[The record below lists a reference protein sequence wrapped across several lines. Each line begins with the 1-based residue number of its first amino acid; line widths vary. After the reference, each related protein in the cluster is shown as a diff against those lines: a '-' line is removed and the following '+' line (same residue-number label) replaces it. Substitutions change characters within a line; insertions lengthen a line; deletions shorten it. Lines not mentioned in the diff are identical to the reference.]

1 MNEGSNTEYAA
12 ALRTCIIH
20 ASQPQDNQ
28 DPSQAV
34 AIAAYTTYMITTDH
48 VFAMSRHRSQ
58 PRLMEPP
65 PGKQRGYWR

>member
-34 AIAAYTTYMITTDH
+34 AIAAYTMYMITTDH
-48 VFAMSRHRSQ
+48 VFAMRVN
-58 PRLMEPP
+58 LV
-65 PGKQRGYWR
+65 